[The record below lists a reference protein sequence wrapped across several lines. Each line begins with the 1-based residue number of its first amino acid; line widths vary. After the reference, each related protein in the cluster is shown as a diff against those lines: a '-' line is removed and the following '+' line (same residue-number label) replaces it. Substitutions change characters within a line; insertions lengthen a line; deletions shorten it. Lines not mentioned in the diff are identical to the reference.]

1 VSLLNFDPN
10 FITKL
15 NALQFIKVTL
25 VTLIKKT
32 IIQIYIKLKF
42 KIKSVP
48 NLFNKLGTQTTN

>member
-32 IIQIYIKLKF
+32 IISNLYQLKF

-48 NLFNKLGTQTTN
+48 NLLNKLGTQTTN